1 MNRLAY
7 IYFISVIA
15 FMKFTFNRH
24 SPPLEPHLLTSDN
37 KTFSENSENSKSL
50 RSVFAGRDLEYW
62 FNYVAEI
69 WG

>member
-1 MNRLAY
+1 M
-7 IYFISVIA
+7 IA
-15 FMKFTFNRH
+15 FMKFTSNRH
-24 SPPLEPHLLTSDN
+24 SPPLESHLLTSDS

-50 RSVFAGRDLEYW
+50 RSVFIGRDLEYC

>member
-1 MNRLAY
+1 MNRLVY

-15 FMKFTFNRH
+15 FMKFTSNRH
-24 SPPLEPHLLTSDN
+24 SPPLESHLLTSDS
-37 KTFSENSENSKSL
+37 KTVSENSETSKSF
-50 RSVFAGRDLEYW
+50 RSVFIGRDLEYW